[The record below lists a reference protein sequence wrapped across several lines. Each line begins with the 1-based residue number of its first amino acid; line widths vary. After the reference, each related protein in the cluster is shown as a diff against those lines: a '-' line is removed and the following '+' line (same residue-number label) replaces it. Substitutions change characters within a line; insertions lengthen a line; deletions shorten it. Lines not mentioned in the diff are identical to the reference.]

1 VEKSVQRLG
10 GQLAISNAEG
20 GGLITVLKLQAG

>member
-1 VEKSVQRLG
+1 VQRLG

-20 GGLITVLKLQAG
+20 GGLMTVLKLQAG